1 MTTTEKTAATR
12 RIRKSFEQATG
23 LRTYSISWIHAED
36 GDLFAADAPWAPVH
50 EESVLEWM
58 IAAEQ
63 ASGHALDIDIR
74 NTRMTVKF
82 A

>member
-23 LRTYSISWIHAED
+23 LRTYSISWIHAEE

-50 EESVLEWM
+50 EEGPRARHRHPQHPHDRQVRLTPEVR
-58 IAAEQ
+58 
-63 ASGHALDIDIR
+63 IR
-74 NTRMTVKF
+74 AR
-82 A
+82 